1 MVFVRRFTKAI
12 LLMAIIFIITDVCFA
27 MDRESKRKDQIE
39 ELQVKFDWWPT
50 DALPAPVKDAE
61 RSGYWWW
68 PDEPGKEGPLWGNRG
83 YIYVYKIIYDY
94 KSEELPPAKPEEKR
108 PSLIVKKIIK
118 NVKIY
123 FDFDKSDLRDDAMPV
138 LNEAV
143 AALEK
148 NPKADVLITGNC
160 DVRGPETYNMKLGRS
175 RAETVQKFMEQKGVA
190 QSRIRIIS
198 RGKLDAVAHV
208 KDLMGM
214 QKDRNA
220 QFMVAEVEEVM
231 MPTPGGIPSQA
242 EKVEEG
248 KYIENIEEK
257 VESPVKASTREYTIK
272 KGDTLWK
279 IADKEMGNSHRW
291 KYLYE
296 FNRDSISNPDKLR
309 PGKKILIPIE

>member
-27 MDRESKRKDQIE
+27 MDRESKRKEQIE